1 MAAKD
6 LEKQVDA
13 VVKAGKL
20 EPDATVNLYVER
32 TSNTLVETEQ
42 QMSLLEDQIDEGG
55 PADEAPSE

>member
-1 MAAKD
+1 M
-6 LEKQVDA
+6 DA

-20 EPDATVNLYVER
+20 EPDATVNLYVEH